1 MNYLRNSKTQFW
13 GRRAQ
18 LMLGTLVSVLAL
30 VVQVTAVGVPRA
42 QAGSDLRLAPN
53 LSFDDDAWADG
64 GVAAVPTRPRQT
76 P

>member
-42 QAGSDLRLAPN
+42 QAGSDLRLEP
-53 LSFDDDAWADG
+53 
-64 GVAAVPTRPRQT
+64 VVR
-76 P
+76 